1 MYDGE
6 IRRIYENGEN
16 EMMTGV
22 LIERCAPGYFGSD
35 CNYSCD
41 KCGHGTC
48 SDMRDGCICDP
59 GYTGI
64 LCKNRCSANTYG
76 PNCEATCQCRNGGQC
91 DHVDGTCKCPPGVG
105 GEFCEDGCP
114 AGFWGESSCEK
125 RCKVGKL
132 QCNKLLSRH
141 SYNFHDSDCA
151 RGSQIP

>member
-76 PNCEATCQCRNGGQC
+76 PNCEATCQCRNVVNVITLMV
-91 DHVDGTCKCPPGVG
+91 HVNVHLVS
-105 GEFCEDGCP
+105 E
-114 AGFWGESSCEK
+114 ESSVK
-125 RCKVGKL
+125 TVVRRDTGASHHVRK
-132 QCNKLLSRH
+132 
-141 SYNFHDSDCA
+141 DA
-151 RGSQIP
+151 R